1 MEINLWLLSTCVH
14 MCPHA
19 NTITTHL
26 NSHIHTEIHA
36 HRHASAPKR
45 ERENTVKVAYYI
57 VMGRL
62 LCCDPID
69 SVSR

>member
-1 MEINLWLLSTCVH
+1 MEINLWLLSMCVY

-26 NSHIHTEIHA
+26 NSHIHTDTHV
-36 HRHASAPKR
+36 SARKR
-45 ERENTVKVAYYI
+45 ESTVKVAYYI

-69 SVSR
+69 SESR